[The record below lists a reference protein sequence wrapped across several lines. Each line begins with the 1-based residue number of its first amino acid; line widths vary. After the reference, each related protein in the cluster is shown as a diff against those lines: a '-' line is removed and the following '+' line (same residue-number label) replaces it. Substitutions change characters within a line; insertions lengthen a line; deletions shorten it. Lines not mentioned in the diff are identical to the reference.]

1 MPCWQEPVDCD
12 VHCTAVRWRRWTSLD
27 PLDNAR
33 RPPAGELSFMANL
46 RVSLSMTIL
55 ALALALPGGAFAQS
69 TDTQTQDQQNQDQQN
84 QAQQPVPAVQPVD
97 PTAPPAVDSPECAWI
112 GQRILMLLW
121 RDDID
126 TAKDFEE
133 IYDRFGCPQG
143 HEAPAFRCL
152 VQIGVNP
159 EEADP
164 GLPERAKA
172 CWANPALDP
181 TSFLP
186 PQQATPTPQ

>member
-1 MPCWQEPVDCD
+1 MVK
-12 VHCTAVRWRRWTSLD
+12 VRAGLPTMTL
-27 PLDNAR
+27 AR
-33 RPPAGELSFMANL
+33 AMLGLAL
-46 RVSLSMTIL
+46 L
-55 ALALALPGGAFAQS
+55 ALALAFALVAAPGGAWAQS
-69 TDTQTQDQQNQDQQN
+69 SGDKGQEGE
-84 QAQQPVPAVQPVD
+84 QPAAAPMTPVD
-97 PTAPPAVDSPECAWI
+97 PAAPPAVDSLECSWI

-126 TAKDFEE
+126 TAKDFIE
-133 IYDRFGCPQG
+133 IYDRFGCPKG

-172 CWANPALDP
+172 CWENPALDP
-181 TSFLP
+181 NSFE
-186 PQQATPTPQ
+186 PTPAEQAPAQQ